1 MRISI
6 VGLTLMALSLFWG
19 PPAALA
25 QDAKVARGT
34 IAGIGG
40 QSLTVNVAGMDMKF
54 SVDNKTMVEARGG
67 STKAS
72 RAAAAG
78 KSGPHLDELLKTGQ
92 SVTVTYKDMSGAL
105 HATAIT
111 TVPKP
116 SSPKPDMRSAGVVK
130 AIGGDW
136 ITINGRSGGGASF
149 EQTFTI
155 DPATKVYAKG
165 ASSAAGASGGK
176 APISALI
183 AAGDRVSVS
192 YQKLGNALHASDVH
206 VTMKASH

>member
-1 MRISI
+1 MRNSI
-6 VGLTLMALSLFWG
+6 LGLTLVALALVWG
-19 PPAALA
+19 SPAVFA

-34 IAGIGG
+34 IAVIGG
-40 QSLTVNVAGMDMKF
+40 QSLTVNVGGQDMKF
-54 SVDNKTMVEARGG
+54 SVDNKTMVQARGG
-67 STKAS
+67 ATKSS

-78 KSGPHLDELLKTGQ
+78 KAGPHLDELLKAGQ
-92 SVTVTYKDMSGAL
+92 SVKVTYKDMSGAL
-105 HATAIT
+105 HATAIST
-111 TVPKP
+111 IPTP

-155 DPATKVYAKG
+155 DPDTKVYAKG
-165 ASSAAGASGGK
+165 ASTAAAATGGK
-176 APISALI
+176 TPFNTLI
-183 AAGDRVSVS
+183 AAGDHVSVS
-192 YQKLGNALHASDVH
+192 YQQLGNALHASDVH